1 MNWLPGVR
9 VRVLGEG
16 EANGPLGPTL
26 LRRFTMVSLVATVAV
41 GVLFGAIAGRVVEEY
56 AYQERVHAIAFYVS
70 EFLAPRL
77 TSQDFLGRSR
87 AARIQ
92 FEFALRTL
100 VGRAGIRRITVW
112 SPQGRILY
120 SDDRRVIGL
129 QGSPPSSHLGQAL
142 DGSVAWARLRAA
154 SGTRTPPE
162 QLEVF
167 IPVFVPQTSHPVA
180 VYDVVSQLSDLAP
193 AIAQLRRSVWISIVL
208 GILVLYST
216 LFSIVHQASRKLVR
230 QELDLRNSLFG
241 TIRSLAK
248 AVDARDLATGNHS
261 SRVAEYAE
269 GIARAMRLDEALV
282 RDAQAAGFL
291 HDLGKIGVPDAI
303 LTKRGPLTKEEWIMI
318 LRHSVAGY
326 EILRPVPLP
335 ERVKLGVRHSHEC
348 WDGTGYP
355 DGLTGEQIPL
365 PARIVAVADAYEALT
380 NTRPYRPARSAQEAM
395 EEIRRC
401 RGGQFDPQV
410 VDAFLAVWPQWAAR
424 VGDAQ
429 PSKVIPLQASGLTG
443 VPRGG

>member
-1 MNWLPGVR
+1 VR
-9 VRVLGEG
+9 VRVLGGG
-16 EANGPLGPTL
+16 EDGGPLGPTL
-26 LRRFTMVSLVATVAV
+26 LRRFTTVSLAATVAV

-56 AYQERVHAIAFYVS
+56 AYRERVHTMAFYVS

-87 AARIQ
+87 TARIQ

-112 SPQGRILY
+112 SREGRILY
-120 SDDRRVIGL
+120 SDDWRVIG
-129 QGSPPSSHLGQAL
+129 QVSPPSLHLERAL
-142 DGSVAWARLRAA
+142 DGRVAWERLRAA
-154 SGTRTPPE
+154 GGPRTPPE

-167 IPVFVPQTSHPVA
+167 IPVFVRQAPHPVA
-180 VYDVVSQLSDLAP
+180 VYDVVSQLSDLGP
-193 AIAQLRRSVWISIVL
+193 AIAQLRRWVWISIVL

-216 LFSIVHQASRKLVR
+216 LFSIVHQASRKLAR
-230 QELDLRNSLFG
+230 QEIDLRNALFG
-241 TIRSLAK
+241 AIRSLAN

-269 GIARAMRLDEALV
+269 GIARAMRLDEAHAH
-282 RDAQAAGFL
+282 DAQAAGFL

-355 DGLTGEQIPL
+355 DGLVGEQIPL
-365 PARIVAVADAYEALT
+365 FARIVAVADAFEALT
-380 NTRPYRPARSAQEAM
+380 TTRPYRPAWSATEAM

-424 VGDAQ
+424 MGDAQ
-429 PSKVIPLQASGLTG
+429 PSKVVALQASGLTG
-443 VPRGG
+443 VLRGE